1 MKNIRNYGIVTGRL
15 TKDPA
20 VYNNNDGSRKIRF
33 TVAAQDHFTDGGG
46 NRGSQFIPLE
56 AFIPAKQT
64 GNGPYDYLDC
74 GDLVSC
80 SYTVQNNNYKDKG
93 GEMVYG
99 LVLLVDSIA
108 LLESRTSKE
117 ARLAAKESAA

>member
-15 TKDPA
+15 TKDPPD
-20 VYNNNDGSRKIRF
+20 YTNNDGSRKIRF

-64 GNGPYDYLDC
+64 GKGPYDYLDC

-117 ARLAAKESAA
+117 ARLAAKDSAA